1 MNGHNDHGAYLID
14 SNIFLR
20 VIVRDEEETWQDC
33 VDLLSEIEE
42 DTIPAYV
49 PTVVIAEVQY
59 VLKSFYGFEKSDLIK
74 ALGGIVATK
83 NLDVVD
89 DLSFPL
95 AMKLFED
102 HNVKFVDSLIA
113 SSRRIQEKKASILS
127 YDRDFDK
134 LGVRRVE
141 PADLLKQ
148 ALKK

>member
-1 MNGHNDHGAYLID
+1 MNGHNGPGAYLID

-20 VIVRDEEETWQDC
+20 VIVRDEEHTWKDC
-33 VDLLSEIEE
+33 VDILFEIEH
-42 DTIPAYV
+42 DTIVAFI

-59 VLKSFYGFEKSDLIK
+59 VLKSFYGFEKSTLIK
-74 ALGGIVATK
+74 ALAGIVATR
-83 NLDVVD
+83 NLEVVD

-113 SSRRIQEKKASILS
+113 SSRRVQEKKAAILS

-134 LGVRRVE
+134 LGIKRVE
-141 PADLLKQ
+141 PRDF
-148 ALKK
+148 LKKSLKK

>member
-1 MNGHNDHGAYLID
+1 MNGHNDPGAYLID

-20 VIVRDEEETWQDC
+20 VIVRDEERTWQDC
-33 VDLLSEIEE
+33 VDILSEIEQHKVV
-42 DTIPAYV
+42 AYV

-59 VLKSFYGFEKSDLIK
+59 VLKSFYGFEKSTLIK
-74 ALGGIVATK
+74 ALAGIVATR

-113 SSRRIQEKKASILS
+113 SSRRIQEKKASLLS

-134 LGVRRVE
+134 LGVRRLE
-141 PADLLKQ
+141 PSDV
-148 ALKK
+148 LKKFLKK